1 MKIKEKSKSKRLMEA
16 VAEDGINYIIG
27 FSRIPIFSRTAIEF
41 LKIRKEESPI
51 NFVDWQL
58 KEWPLLYSN
67 EIPSAVQFSY
77 KGKEFLLPQI
87 LIFEKDLH
95 LSQIILRCSSKA
107 FQLRDDAKALTE
119 DSFETLRHYLRN
131 KRSYSNDENLR
142 LTNIIEE
149 DEKVIFEVQSVTYE
163 YYLHTNLVLD
173 ARPKGKTETLRQYL
187 HSQRRLEELN
197 DSPLANNLG
206 VNILLFTADGSVIM
220 QERSKKVAFRSGELC
235 PSASGTMS
243 LTDLRYGEECSLD
256 SIPKLREAF
265 EELGIHAEDI
275 PQDQLFFLGV
285 TRELIRGGEPELFFF
300 GRTRLS
306 RKELEKERWRDARD
320 KWESR
325 KLHFFHFG
333 RIAFEDL
340 TGAYK
345 VHEFLSSVDDFS
357 DEYLE
362 MASVTLLANIA
373 LWVRYR
379 LAQKDKT
386 RKMSNGK

>member
-1 MKIKEKSKSKRLMEA
+1 MKIKEKSKSKRLIEA
-16 VAEDGINYIIG
+16 IVEDGINYIIG
-27 FSRIPIFSRTAIEF
+27 FSRIPIFSRTAVE
-41 LKIRKEESPI
+41 LSKIRSEESPI

-77 KGKEFLLPQI
+77 KKRKFLLPQI
-87 LIFEKDLH
+87 LIFEKDLD
-95 LSQIILRCSSKA
+95 LSQIILRCCSKA
-107 FQLRDDAKALTE
+107 FQLRDDVRALTE

-131 KRSYSNDENLR
+131 KRNYSNEENLR

-149 DEKVIFEVQSVTYE
+149 DEKVIFEVQSVAYE
-163 YYLHTNLVLD
+163 DYLHTNLVLD
-173 ARPKGKTETLRQYL
+173 AKSKGKTETLRQYL
-187 HSQRRLEELN
+187 HSQHRLEELN

-206 VNILLFTADGSVIM
+206 VNILLFTADGSLTM

-243 LTDLRYGEECSLD
+243 LTDLRYGDECSLD

-300 GRTRLS
+300 GRTSLS

-340 TGAYK
+340 TGAHK

-386 RKMSNGK
+386 KKILSGK